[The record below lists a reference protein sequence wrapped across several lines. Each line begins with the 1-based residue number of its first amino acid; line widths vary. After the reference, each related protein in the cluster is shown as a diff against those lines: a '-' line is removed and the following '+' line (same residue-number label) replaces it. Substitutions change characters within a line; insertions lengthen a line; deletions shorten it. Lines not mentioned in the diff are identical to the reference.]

1 MSETLAKSQA
11 RGAAREGSGCERMGV
26 NSRASPHHTHTQVAG
41 ETLARAVREAEDLP
55 SVMDYLGLKAQQ
67 AEVDAE
73 LTAWR
78 RKVEIVELAA
88 RQAAARARLTTS
100 AGGGR
105 LLGGPAY
112 SSGGGGGRG
121 ATTIAAFGSSAPGRA
136 GPPPHGKAMVRA
148 AAAPGGPTPFAASA
162 AVGGRVATR
171 GIGGFGGALFSART
185 GAQKAGSLFL
195 GLPPAVRN
203 GR

>member
-1 MSETLAKSQA
+1 M
-11 RGAAREGSGCERMGV
+11 
-26 NSRASPHHTHTQVAG
+26 PPPPQVAG

-88 RQAAARARLTTS
+88 RQAAARARLAGGATFS
-100 AGGGR
+100 ASGGR

-121 ATTIAAFGSSAPGRA
+121 ATIVAAFGSSAPGRA
-136 GPPPHGKAMVRA
+136 GPPPHVKATVRA

-185 GAQKAGSLFL
+185 GAQKAGSLYL